1 MNSNTMLILPFKTP
15 SYLTQTPPPKIPLH
29 TPSYA
34 PLWVTPT
41 SLAQFPLCLT
51 CNLLGGLGWRWV
63 CEIVHTLVLAAH
75 DEFVGLQGARRHEGV
90 LVTQQLYWGEYGT
103 ILWMFFVPVCLKNSS
118 SFVNYVGDVIRNKIC
133 MNSPISASMSKKRTC
148 ELASCLFVLSPWIM
162 SGQVR
167 ILELS
172 WMSWWLF
179 CSPNTC
185 WMPRCGW
192 TNCTTWGQTMVRED
206 RNSQAMVN
214 LWCLQLSKAPK
225 NGSLNKIHGNLM
237 RNL

>member
-1 MNSNTMLILPFKTP
+1 MNKSPASPSITP
-15 SYLTQTPPPKIPLH
+15 SFLTQFL
-29 TPSYA
+29 
-34 PLWVTPT
+34 
-41 SLAQFPLCLT
+41 LCLT
-51 CNLLGGLGWRWV
+51 CNLLGSLGWRWV

-90 LVTQQLYWGEYGT
+90 LVTQQLYWGNMAQSQGYVFCT
-103 ILWMFFVPVCLKNSS
+103 CMHKNSS
-118 SFVNYVGDVIRNKIC
+118 FKHVGDLIC
-133 MNSPISASMSKKRTC
+133 YKKSYMNSPISASMSKKRTW

-192 TNCTTWGQTMVRED
+192 TNCTTWGQTRGRDD
-206 RNSQAMVN
+206 RNRQATSN
-214 LWCLQLSKAPK
+214 LWSLQIDGTLMM
-225 NGSLNKIHGNLM
+225 NLQWWFECWHG
-237 RNL
+237 R